1 MDDTGRGETDL
12 HLLPDGEEEEQPDP
26 RVKDELENLNQTSVE
41 VNRLENEL
49 DEARAKYRMTF
60 TEASHKMALI
70 SKDKKKSIQKAREY
84 YELREE
90 AKKVQSESLKSARQ
104 YQSAIGI
111 YRAAKETVALAEE
124 RLLQGGEVQLTSA
137 WQEMLNHATIRVME
151 AEREKR
157 MSEEKHQKTTSRWR
171 DLENRIQELERKFK
185 RAISN
190 ARGYF
195 EMKQQLDLRLQQQKQ
210 NVLDLQQAIKG
221 YKVKYAE
228 SLRTLEQI
236 SESIHES
243 RRQNLILMFPRQP
256 GVGAESA
263 NVSPCISELSL
274 EKCEDKQMW
283 MSDDETFD
291 DDDLADSSHKTS
303 VHSADYFVS
312 PDVVSEL
319 NTGSNDV
326 TKTGS
331 KLRPS
336 DDEVRINNRIA
347 NPPDGTRQLD
357 EKSINVQVEPECK
370 NRQAKHESE
379 RESSV
384 DEEARDVESSSENIR
399 RLSVCDGNDTNE
411 TTKNSNESR
420 DYDDKGQKVLQ
431 VDNRTGYDS
440 HEPSG
445 SGTPMLELNTKYL
458 ETNY

>member
-1 MDDTGRGETDL
+1 MRGETDL
-12 HLLPDGEEEEQPDP
+12 HLPPDGEEEEEQPDP
-26 RVKDELENLNQTSVE
+26 RVKDELENLNQTSAE

-60 TEASHKMALI
+60 NEASHKMALI

-157 MSEEKHQKTTSRWR
+157 MSEEKHQKTTSRWG
-171 DLENRIQELERKFK
+171 DLESRIQELERKFK

-221 YKVKYAE
+221 YKAKYAE

-263 NVSPCISELSL
+263 NVSPNISELSL
-274 EKCEDKQMW
+274 DKCDDKHLW
-283 MSDDETFD
+283 MSDDEEYD
-291 DDDLADSSHKTS
+291 DDDVDDPSHKTS
-303 VHSADYFVS
+303 VHSSDSSVS
-312 PDVVSEL
+312 PEAVSEL
-319 NTGSNDV
+319 HTGCNDV
-326 TKTGS
+326 IKTGS
-331 KLRPS
+331 HVNPS
-336 DDEVRINNRIA
+336 HCDVSVKNRLENSSNDTKQICVE
-347 NPPDGTRQLD
+347 TL
-357 EKSINVQVEPECK
+357 NVQREHECK
-370 NRQAKHESE
+370 TGLTAH
-379 RESSV
+379 
-384 DEEARDVESSSENIR
+384 ESSSDREIETEKLR
-399 RLSVCDGNDTNE
+399 RLSVCDGDDISE
-411 TTKNSNESR
+411 TQNICKEFQER
-420 DYDDKGQKVLQ
+420 QKVCDDQQNKVLQ
-431 VDNRTGYDS
+431 VGNKTEYDTRES
-440 HEPSG
+440 SKASVGE
-445 SGTPMLELNTKYL
+445 PMLELNTKYL
-458 ETNY
+458 DQLCHVK